1 MSANKRISASLVV
14 FGIIILAIV
23 AVFLSMVYIKI
34 NPPMSSDRVEFE
46 SLKAKK
52 SQDSI
57 LLTER
62 IESVSRDYESA
73 IRGLNDSITILNQ
86 RIWEYQ
92 SDTLN
97 R

>member
-34 NPPMSSDRVEFE
+34 NPPMSSDRVEIE

-52 SQDSI
+52 SQDSV
-57 LLTER
+57 LFTER
-62 IESVSRDYESA
+62 IESVSQDYESK
-73 IRGLNDSITILNQ
+73 IRTLIEDTARLNRTI
-86 RIWEYQ
+86 REYQ
-92 SDTLN
+92 SDTL
-97 R
+97 